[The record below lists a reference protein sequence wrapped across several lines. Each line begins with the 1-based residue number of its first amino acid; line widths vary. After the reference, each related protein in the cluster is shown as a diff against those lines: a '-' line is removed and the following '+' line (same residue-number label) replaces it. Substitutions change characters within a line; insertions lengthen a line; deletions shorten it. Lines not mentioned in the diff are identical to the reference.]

1 MGSTPDVSM
10 KQILYI
16 TYYWPP
22 SGGAGVQRSLKFVKY
37 LREYG
42 INPVVLTVDPGKAT
56 YPLQDT
62 SLNDEVPAGSVIHH
76 TDSFEPLKIISR
88 LAGTG
93 KIPYGGFANSE
104 NESFFQRLLRF
115 IRGNFFIPDA
125 RRGWVKYACRMALK
139 IIGSEK
145 IDAFV
150 ISSPPH
156 SSQLI
161 GLYLKKKVPSCK
173 WIADL
178 RDPWTDIYYYKDLM
192 HTSIASKLDRRYEKS
207 VLEKCDAAIVV
218 SEDIRRLFL
227 SKSTVISRDKIH
239 VIPNGF
245 DEDDFEKGPE
255 TDKDKFLITYVGTLA
270 ENYNPEVF
278 FACIRAVYGKMPGTK
293 IRLRFVGSI
302 SGQVK
307 KLLGDHGLES
317 LVELIPHVSHKEAIR
332 YMQAA
337 TLLLLLIPEA
347 ENDKGILTGKL
358 FEYIGSGRPVIGIGP
373 AEGDAAK
380 ILKETLAGEMFGR
393 SQEQAIENY
402 LLQAIRDWQNGKSSV
417 SATTRNSKYTRR
429 NLTADLAGIIN
440 SFTS

>member
-37 LREYG
+37 LREFG
-42 INPVVLTVDPGKAT
+42 IDPVVLTVDPLKAT
-56 YPLQDT
+56 YPVLDS
-62 SLNDEVPAGSVIHH
+62 SLTGEIPSGIKVYH
-76 TDSFEPLKIISR
+76 TGSFEPLKIISR
-88 LAGTG
+88 VSGSG
-93 KIPYGGFANSE
+93 KIPYGGFTNTE
-104 NESFFQRLLRF
+104 KESLSQKCLRF

-125 RRGWVKYACRMALK
+125 RRGWVRYAGEKAREL
-139 IIGSEK
+139 IRSGK
-145 IDAFV
+145 IDTFV

-161 GLYLKKKVPSCK
+161 GLYLKKEFPSSK

-178 RDPWTDIYYYKDLM
+178 RDPWTDIYYYKELM
-192 HTSIASKLDRRYEKS
+192 HTSIARNLDRRYERM
-207 VLEKCDAAIVV
+207 VLENCDAALVV
-218 SEDIRRLFL
+218 SEDIKRLFL
-227 SKSTVISRDKIH
+227 SKTKNISREKVH

-245 DEDDFEKGPE
+245 DEDDFRTGAEIEK
-255 TDKDKFLITYVGTLA
+255 DQFLITYVGTLA
-270 ENYNPEVF
+270 DNYNPDVF
-278 FACIRAVYGKMPGTK
+278 FTAVKSVAGRFPGVK
-293 IRLRFVGSI
+293 IRLRFVGSV

-307 KLLGDHGLES
+307 NLIRDLALDS
-317 LVELIPHVSHKEAIR
+317 MIELIPHVSHDEAIR
-332 YMQAA
+332 YMQSS

-373 AEGDAAK
+373 VDGDAAN
-380 ILKETLAGEMFGR
+380 ILRETAGGEIFGR
-393 SQEQAIENY
+393 GDKSAIESH
-402 LLQAIRDWQNGKSSV
+402 LIHAIGDWEQGKSLSPV
-417 SATTRNSKYTRR
+417 TQPVLKYTRR
-429 NLTADLAGIIN
+429 NLTAELAAIIN